1 MGRITNI
8 LRLILM
14 RRKLKKRIKLV
25 KKIIKVYSA
34 DTNRIDTNGGPY
46 YVEIKD
52 EKDDEQ

>member
-52 EKDDEQ
+52 EKDNEQ

>member
-34 DTNRIDTNGGPY
+34 DTNRIDLNGGPY

>member
-1 MGRITNI
+1 MGRITDI

-14 RRKLKKRIKLV
+14 RRKLKKKLRRI

-34 DTNRIDTNGGPY
+34 DTNRIDRDGGPY

-52 EKDDEQ
+52 EKDDKQ